1 MAVDLNRLM
10 ALEMPVGRQMPTA
23 KDAILYA
30 ISVGYA
36 GQSAVPEDLSPLY
49 EPIVRPVPTFANVV
63 AVPGG
68 RALTSSG
75 IDFTKVVHA
84 EHRLTLH
91 RILPLD
97 TMLERR
103 TRMLSVADRGTGRG
117 MFASFERIIFGPDG
131 EPLATIVHT
140 DACRGDGG
148 CGSAGTPPDPLPRP
162 PERQPDRMLDIPVPH
177 MAGILYRLN
186 GDLNPLHIDPARA
199 AAGGFARP
207 ILHGLCT
214 FGYAGYAISQLAL
227 PEDKTTI
234 TSIGARF
241 SAPFYPGET
250 LRTEI
255 WTEDADVH
263 FRCRSVERDITVLD
277 NGAATLGVFLDA

>member
-1 MAVDLNRLM
+1 MAVDLARLM
-10 ALEMPVGRQMPTA
+10 ALDMPVGRQAPTA

-36 GQSAVPEDLSPLY
+36 GQSAVPDDLSPLY
-49 EPIVRPVPTFANVV
+49 ERIVRPVPTFANVV
-63 AVPGG
+63 ALPGG
-68 RALTSSG
+68 RALTESG

-91 RILPLD
+91 RAIPLD

-103 TRMLSVADRGTGRG
+103 TRMLSVADRGVGKG
-117 MFASFERIIFGPDG
+117 MFASFERTIREPGG
-131 EPLATIVHT
+131 EPVATIIHT

-148 CGSAGTPPDPLPRP
+148 CGSAGTPPQPLPRP
-162 PERQPDRMLDIPVPH
+162 PERQPDRTLDVPVPH
-177 MAGILYRLN
+177 LAGILYRLN
-186 GDLNPLHIDPARA
+186 GDLNPLHIDPAVA
-199 AAGGFARP
+199 AAGGFPRP

-214 FGYAGYAISQLAL
+214 FGYAGYALSQLI
-227 PEDKTTI
+227 PTKDKTTI

-250 LRTEI
+250 LRTEL
-255 WTEDADVH
+255 WTEGTELR

-277 NGAATLGVFLDA
+277 NGAATLGTLA

>member
-1 MAVDLNRLM
+1 MAVDLAQLM
-10 ALEMPVGRQMPTA
+10 ALEMPVGRQAPTA

-36 GQSAVPEDLSPLY
+36 GQSAVPEDLGPLY
-49 EPIVRPVPTFANVV
+49 ERIVRPVPTFANVV
-63 AVPGG
+63 ALPGG
-68 RALTSSG
+68 RALTDTG

-91 RILPLD
+91 RALPLD

-103 TRMLSVADRGTGRG
+103 TRMLSVADRGVGKG
-117 MFASFERIIFGPDG
+117 MFASFERTIHGPDG
-131 EPLATIVHT
+131 GPVATIIHT

-148 CGSAGTPPDPLPRP
+148 CGSSGTPPEALPRP
-162 PERQPDRMLDIPVPH
+162 PERQPDGVLDIPVPH
-177 MAGILYRLN
+177 LAGILYRLN
-186 GDLNPLHIDPARA
+186 GDLNPLHIDPVFA
-199 AAGGFARP
+199 AAGGFPRP

-214 FGYAGYAISQLAL
+214 FGYAGYALSQLI
-227 PEDKTTI
+227 PTEDKKTI

-250 LRTEI
+250 LRTEL
-255 WTEDADVH
+255 WSEGSDVR
-263 FRCRSVERDITVLD
+263 FSCRAVERGITVLD
-277 NGAATLGVFLDA
+277 NGTATLGILS

>member
-10 ALEMPVGRQMPTA
+10 TMDMPVGRQAPTA

-49 EPIVRPVPTFANVV
+49 ERIVRPVPTFANVV
-63 AVPGG
+63 ALPGG
-68 RALTSSG
+68 RALAETG

-91 RILPLD
+91 RAIPLD

-103 TRMLSVADRGTGRG
+103 TRMLSVTDRGVGKG
-117 MFASFERIIFGPDG
+117 MFASFERTITGPGG
-131 EPLATIVHT
+131 ESVATIIHT

-148 CGSAGTPPDPLPRP
+148 CGSAGTPPEPLPRP
-162 PERQPDRMLDIPVPH
+162 PERQADRTLDVAVPH
-177 MAGILYRLN
+177 MAAVLYRLN
-186 GDLNPLHIDPARA
+186 GDLNPLHIDPAFA
-199 AAGGFARP
+199 AAGGFPRP

-214 FGYAGYAISQLAL
+214 FGYAGYAISQLAS

-241 SAPFYPGET
+241 SAPFYPSET
-250 LRTEI
+250 LRTEL
-255 WTEDADVH
+255 WTEGTELR
-263 FRCRSVERDITVLD
+263 FRCRSVERGITVLD
-277 NGAATLGVFLDA
+277 NGAATLGTLS

>member
-1 MAVDLNRLM
+1 MAVDLAQLM
-10 ALEMPVGRQMPTA
+10 ALDMPVGRQAPTA

-36 GQSAVPEDLSPLY
+36 GQSAVPEDLGPLY
-49 EPIVRPVPTFANVV
+49 ERIVRPVPTFANVV
-63 AVPGG
+63 ALPGG
-68 RALTSSG
+68 RALTDTG

-91 RILPLD
+91 RALPLD

-103 TRMLSVADRGTGRG
+103 TRMLSVADRGVGKG
-117 MFASFERIIFGPDG
+117 MFASFERTIHGPDG
-131 EPLATIVHT
+131 GPVATIIHT

-148 CGSAGTPPDPLPRP
+148 CGSSGTPPEALPRP
-162 PERQPDRMLDIPVPH
+162 PERQPDGVLDIPVPH
-177 MAGILYRLN
+177 LAGILYRLN
-186 GDLNPLHIDPARA
+186 GDLNPLHIDPVFA
-199 AAGGFARP
+199 AAGGFPRP

-214 FGYAGYAISQLAL
+214 FGYAGYALSQLI
-227 PEDKTTI
+227 PTEDKKTI

-250 LRTEI
+250 LRTEF
-255 WTEDADVH
+255 WTEGTELR
-263 FRCRSVERDITVLD
+263 FRCRAVERDITVLD
-277 NGAATLGVFLDA
+277 NGAATLGILS